1 MECCSG
7 VISGTP
13 SAEHDYHCPG
23 KSGVHQTAKQ
33 PFIRYSID
41 ERVILKQ
48 SCRLSRLRLQVS
60 GFSDQMMKQD
70 EGIFVSTTCGLKIAK
85 DV

>member
-13 SAEHDYHCPG
+13 SAEQDYHCPG
-23 KSGVHQTAKQ
+23 KSGVNQTAKQ
-33 PFIRYSID
+33 PFIRYLID

-48 SCRLSRLRLQVS
+48 SCRLRLQVS

-70 EGIFVSTTCGLKIAK
+70 EWIFVSTTCGLKIAK